1 MHTVVERSPCIGI
14 QMRLPWGILH
24 MALTHG
30 LMIYYVFIR
39 PETAGE
45 KNALIPPNKAGAR
58 FKQLNLNDLI
68 RKFDDIFFLCCF
80 TARFA

>member
-1 MHTVVERSPCIGI
+1 MCQKYDGMPLITIPLIGI

-45 KNALIPPNKAGAR
+45 KNVLIAFNRAAA
-58 FKQLNLNDLI
+58 
-68 RKFDDIFFLCCF
+68 C
-80 TARFA
+80 

>member
-1 MHTVVERSPCIGI
+1 MCQKYDGMPLITIPLIRI

-30 LMIYYVFIR
+30 LMIYYVLIR

-45 KNALIPPNKAGAR
+45 KNVLIAFNRAAA
-58 FKQLNLNDLI
+58 
-68 RKFDDIFFLCCF
+68 C
-80 TARFA
+80 